1 MTPAR
6 ILIAAVVAILLT
18 WSVTVLR
25 DVHRVA
31 LPFGTAD
38 LSSIKPRLDK
48 LPPDERALVYGYV
61 KRSRGDVMPAQFA
74 DPDEPFTARTVGEAI
89 TLQRKFLKLM
99 AEREVKQQ
107 ARQAERDAAMAPL
120 REALAIDLVQ
130 RELVPAG
137 LVNKTQ
143 ITDEMRAKRP
153 VDERDVLVTTYRV
166 QNTSDTKI
174 LELRAVVDVKR
185 LHKRETDFLP
195 LDSCYI
201 TRTQPLEPGQDFE
214 IRCSESRRAAS
225 DADRDYVAMAG
236 SELLLVWEPKYI
248 RFENGRELEFKN

>member
-6 ILIAAVVAILLT
+6 ILLAVVIAILLT
-18 WSVTVLR
+18 WGVSVSR
-25 DVHRVA
+25 DLHRVA

-38 LSSIKPRLDK
+38 LSSIKPKLDK
-48 LPPDERALVYGYV
+48 LPKEERELVYGYV
-61 KRSRGDVMPAQFA
+61 RRSKGDYLTPQFA

-89 TLQRKFLKLM
+89 KLQRNFLKLM
-99 AEREVKQQ
+99 AERDAKQQ

-120 REALAIDLVQ
+120 REALAVDLVK

-137 LVNKTQ
+137 LVYKTQ

-153 VDERDVLVTTYRV
+153 VDEHEVLVTTYRV

-174 LELRAVVDVKR
+174 AELRATVDVKR
-185 LHKRETDFLP
+185 LHKRESDFLP
-195 LDSCYI
+195 LDHCYI
-201 TRTQPLEPGQDFE
+201 TRAEPLEPGQE
-214 IRCSESRRAAS
+214 VEVRCSETRRAAS
-225 DADRDYVAMAG
+225 DADRDYIAMPG

-248 RFENGRELEFKN
+248 RFANGRELEFRD